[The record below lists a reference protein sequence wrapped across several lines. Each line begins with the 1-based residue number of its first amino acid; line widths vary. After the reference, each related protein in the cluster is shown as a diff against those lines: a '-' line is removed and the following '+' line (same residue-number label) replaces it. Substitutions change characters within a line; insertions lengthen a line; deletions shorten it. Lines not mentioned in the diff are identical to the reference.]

1 MVNQEIA
8 GVHNGGM
15 VSVIYTF
22 PLNGEAAVGQII
34 VPYAGMFP
42 SKQAIQDK
50 VRAETGCRTAVV
62 VSAVNVDQAYR
73 EKNYTCPQSQ
83 FVGGDAPAQ
92 AKYTENHYEAARPT
106 ELNNSMVIK
115 VKVLGMRQFELDG
128 AGKN

>member
-1 MVNQEIA
+1 MNQETA

-34 VPYAGMFP
+34 VPYSGVYP
-42 SKQAIQDK
+42 SKQYVQEK
-50 VRAETGCRTAVV
+50 VRAETGCATAVV

-73 EKNYTCPQSQ
+73 EKNYTCAASH

-92 AKYTENHYEAARPT
+92 AKITINHYEDAKPT
-106 ELNNSMVIK
+106 ALGDSLIVK
-115 VKVLGMRQFELDG
+115 VKVLGMRQFELNG
-128 AGKN
+128 EAKN